1 MNVDITTIKSKLEPI
16 IENVMSTLDYSTF
29 KKASQSLETQSLTR
43 IVHSDPSQEIA
54 KLLLEST
61 IRSLISKIVV
71 KDVKGLISTT
81 IGDRPEKSCIEAK
94 GWVLG
99 NPIGNLY
106 GLGHVFELVDEIDN
120 SQEKVVKI
128 VELRLPSTYSRGRLE
143 ESLDKFNNQVK
154 IAKIAHSIGI
164 GPKIYDHFV
173 CHQDFGI
180 SYGFIVEERIHGTTL
195 NDWVVSKSNDELKD
209 MRKKVREMIK
219 KMHNHFTH
227 NNIWAWSPRDILL
240 DSSGTLYVVGLSRAK
255 EVGKEVG
262 KEDEEED
269 KEDEMDSM
277 KKRDY
282 SVLEFLKPK
291 KVFKETLKE
300 KARENVVEFIVLETL
315 RRALDPQTGFL
326 TVT

>member
-43 IVHSDPSQEIA
+43 VVHLDPSQVIA
-54 KLLLEST
+54 KLLLDST

-81 IGDRPEKSCIEAK
+81 IGDRAEKSCIEAK

-99 NPIGNLY
+99 NPIGDRY

-128 VELRLPSTYSRGRLE
+128 VELYLPNRYSRGRLE

-164 GPKIYDHFV
+164 GPKIHDHFV

-227 NNIWAWSPRDILL
+227 NGQWSWSPRDILL

-255 EVGKEVG
+255 EVGKEVV
-262 KEDEEED
+262 KEDDEED

-300 KARENVVEFIVLETL
+300 KAREDVVEFIVLETL